1 MDEGQRFFLIR
12 VVFLA
17 AAWFAV
23 FAVEGVLGAGKEI
36 IFAEDKIAMTLPL
49 GWYES
54 ELNADDVEAGFATE
68 DSRSSI
74 FFRSFDGGNGSMQ
87 DLMDLTIASFDAD
100 ERFYLKKVDTYK
112 TGQVRGIRDG
122 KDKKWSAIYS
132 QAEGVVGKDDFE
144 YEMRFYLLVFDVG
157 ERVYYVQASTTL
169 PVQTGRENEIMEM
182 IRSIIAKP

>member
-1 MDEGQRFFLIR
+1 MDAGQRFFLIR

-17 AAWFAV
+17 AAWLAV
-23 FAVEGVLGAGKEI
+23 FAVEGVRGAGKEI

-87 DLMDLTIASFDAD
+87 DLMDLTIANFDAD
-100 ERFYLKKVDTYK
+100 ERFFLKKVDDYK
-112 TGQVRGIRDG
+112 TGQVRGI
-122 KDKKWSAIYS
+122 KDSKEKKWSAIYS
-132 QAEGVVGKDDFE
+132 QAEGVVSKDDFE

-157 ERVYYVQASTTL
+157 DRVYYVQASTTL
-169 PVQTGRENEIMEM
+169 PVQAGRENEIMEM